1 MGVSHNMDYT
11 SLIMMAI
18 VWGGLLFYFLA
29 PTQRN
34 PATVAHG
41 KINFVDALKY
51 SFVNVTFHKKAI
63 LALTLIVVTIFVT
76 SWSQQQAELYNEM
89 HGINSQTQPINYT
102 LWIVMYSLM
111 IYLLHIIGRSLK
123 LLTMNHKK

>member
-1 MGVSHNMDYT
+1 MDYT

-29 PTQRN
+29 PTQRKSE
-34 PATVAHG
+34 TVSHG

-51 SFVNVTFHKKAI
+51 SFVNVTFHKKGI

-89 HGINSQTQPINYT
+89 HGINSQTESINYT
-102 LWIVMYSLM
+102 LGVVIYSLM

-123 LLTMNHKK
+123 ILTNDP

>member
-1 MGVSHNMDYT
+1 MDYT

-18 VWGGLLFYFLA
+18 VWGGLLFYFLT
-29 PTQRN
+29 PIKRN
-34 PATVAHG
+34 PETVAHG
-41 KINFVDALKY
+41 KINFLDALKY

-76 SWSQQQAELYNEM
+76 SWSQQQTELYNEM

-102 LWIVMYSLM
+102 LGIVMYSIL
-111 IYLLHIIGRSLK
+111 IYLLHIIGKSLK
-123 LLTMNHKK
+123 FLAMIDKR

>member
-1 MGVSHNMDYT
+1 MDYT

-34 PATVAHG
+34 PATRTHG
-41 KINFVDALKY
+41 KLNFVDALKY

-76 SWSQQQAELYNEM
+76 SWSQQQAELYNAM
-89 HGINSQTQPINYT
+89 HGINSQTRPINYT
-102 LWIVMYSLM
+102 LGIVIYSII
-111 IYLLHIIGRSLK
+111 IYLLHIIGGTLK